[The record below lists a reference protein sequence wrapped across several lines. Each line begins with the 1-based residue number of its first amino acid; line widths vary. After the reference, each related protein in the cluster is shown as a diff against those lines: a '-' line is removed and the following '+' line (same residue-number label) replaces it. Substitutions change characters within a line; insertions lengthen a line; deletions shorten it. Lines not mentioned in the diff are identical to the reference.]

1 MNSIEKSI
9 EILNYLS
16 NAKEGVRISEIC
28 SKLVLPKSTVHR
40 ILNILLNRSLVSKE
54 KDTHKYRLGLQ
65 VLKYA
70 NSFNDSFDFREI
82 AKPILKKI
90 CKETELTTYL
100 TGWYNGHSIC
110 IDSVRPP
117 RVINTHFSVEIN
129 KEMPVHCTSSS
140 KVILAYQSSEEI
152 KKVIYEKLLKR
163 YTPKTIVDP
172 KKLEE
177 HLNKIKENGFAFC
190 DEELE
195 KGVKAIAVPIK
206 NIYGKVI
213 SSITI
218 VGLSDRITSNNTE
231 KLLEILV
238 SSAQQLSKMLGYKE
252 DNIYRK

>member
-16 NAKEGVRISEIC
+16 NAKESVRVTEIC
-28 SKLVLPKSTVHR
+28 SKLLFPKSTVHR

-54 KDTHKYRLGLQ
+54 KNTSKYRLGIQ

-82 AKPILKKI
+82 ARPILKKI
-90 CKETELTTYL
+90 CMQTELTTYL
-100 TGWYNGHSIC
+100 TGWYNGHCIC

-129 KEMPVHCTSSS
+129 KEMPFHCTSSS
-140 KVILAYQSSEEI
+140 KVILTYQSPEEI
-152 KKVIYEKLLKR
+152 KRIIYEKPLKK
-163 YTPKTIVDP
+163 YTPKTIVEP
-172 KKLEE
+172 KKLEK
-177 HLNKIKENGFAFC
+177 HLNKIKENGFATC

-195 KGVKAIAVPIK
+195 IGVKAIAVPIR

-213 SSITI
+213 ASITV

-231 KLLEILV
+231 KLLKILV
-238 SSAQQLSKMLGYKE
+238 GSAQQLSKMLGYKE
-252 DNIYRK
+252 NKIL

>member
-1 MNSIEKSI
+1 MTSIEKSV

-16 NAKEGVRISEIC
+16 NAKESVRVSEIC
-28 SKLVLPKSTVHR
+28 SKLLLPKSTVHR
-40 ILNILLNRSLVSKE
+40 ILNILLSLSLVSKE
-54 KDTHKYRLGLQ
+54 KDTSKYRLGLQ

-117 RVINTHFSVEIN
+117 RIINTHFSVEIN
-129 KEMPVHCTSSS
+129 KEMPFHCTSSS
-140 KVILAYQSSEEI
+140 KVILAYQPSEEI
-152 KKVIYEKLLKR
+152 KRIIYKKPLKK

-177 HLNKIKENGFAFC
+177 HLSKIKENGFAFC
-190 DEELE
+190 NEELE
-195 KGVKAIAVPIK
+195 MGVKAVAAPIR
-206 NIYGKVI
+206 NIHGKVI
-213 SSITI
+213 ASITV
-218 VGLSDRITSNNTE
+218 VGLSNRIHSNNC
-231 KLLEILV
+231 ILNYCN
-238 SSAQQLSKMLGYKE
+238 SIFI
-252 DNIYRK
+252 N

>member
-16 NAKEGVRISEIC
+16 NAKEGVRVTEIC
-28 SKLVLPKSTVHR
+28 SKLLFPKSTVHR

-54 KDTHKYRLGLQ
+54 KDTSKYRLGLN

-82 AKPILKKI
+82 ARPMLKKI

-100 TGWYNGHSIC
+100 TGWYNSHSIC

-129 KEMPVHCTSSS
+129 KEMPFHCTSSS
-140 KVILAYQSSEEI
+140 KVILAYQSPEEI
-152 KKVIYEKLLKR
+152 KRIIYEKPLKK
-163 YTPKTIVDP
+163 YTPKTIIDP

-177 HLNKIKENGFAFC
+177 HLSKIKENGFAIC

-195 KGVKAIAVPIK
+195 GGVKAVAAPIR

-213 SSITI
+213 ASITI
-218 VGLSDRITSNNTE
+218 VGLSNRIDSNNIE
-231 KLLEILV
+231 KLIKILLN
-238 SSAQQLSKMLGYKE
+238 STQQLSKMLGYKE
-252 DNIYRK
+252 NKIL